1 MILEGIHALN
11 PAVVTEANSHIVR
24 IYVSVRTRITDG
36 TSVLQPY
43 FLRLLRRM
51 IRDRLFRHRS
61 LSATLEMLEHVE
73 AGEQHYIMPYK
84 KYADL
89 EVDSFHAYELGIFC
103 SWMPV
108 RNKKRCVH
116 SCNKQLPFQ
125 WSRYQRS
132 RWCGNLSEMEYLPIE
147 DASYFA
153 SCASAKQ
160 SVIFLYKR
168 KKLWYNTSSF

>member
-89 EVDSFHAYELGIFC
+89 EVDSFHAYELGIY
-103 SWMPV
+103 
-108 RNKKRCVH
+108 
-116 SCNKQLPFQ
+116 KQLLEADILQ
-125 WSRYQRS
+125 
-132 RWCGNLSEMEYLPIE
+132 L
-147 DASYFA
+147 DASPEQKTL
-153 SCASAKQ
+153 CAFLQQATAF
-160 SVIFLYKR
+160 SVEQVPKESLVREFIGDGIFTY
-168 KKLWYNTSSF
+168 